1 MSGRAGGRIRL
12 DQLVVDRGLAE
23 TRSRALALIR
33 TGSVLIAEEVADKPG
48 TLVRPDAEIRLRGEP
63 LRYVSRGG
71 YKLEAALDHFKVDP
85 AGRIAADLG
94 ASTGGFTDCLLQRG
108 AARVYAIDV
117 GYGQLSWS
125 LRQDPRVVVM
135 ERTNARHLESLPE
148 PTSLVVGDLS
158 FISLT
163 LILPAVLRL
172 GAPGAEAVLLVKP
185 QFEAGREGVGK
196 GGVVRDPEVR
206 LAAIQRV
213 VEAMGAAGCA
223 VLGQLDS
230 PLPGARQGNVEHLVH
245 LRLPGGP
252 AAG

>member
-1 MSGRAGGRIRL
+1 MRL

-33 TGSVLIAEEVADKPG
+33 AGQVLVADAVMDKPG
-48 TLVRPDAEIRLRGEP
+48 ASVRADAELRLRGEP
-63 LRYVSRGG
+63 LKYVSRGG
-71 YKLEAALDHFKVDP
+71 YKLEAALDRFGVDP
-85 AGRIAADLG
+85 AGRTAADLG

-125 LRQDPRVVVM
+125 LRQDSRVVVM
-135 ERTNARHLESLPE
+135 ERTNARHLEALPE
-148 PTSLVVGDLS
+148 PVDLVVGDLS

-172 GAPGAEAVLLVKP
+172 GAPGADAVLLVKP
-185 QFEAGREGVGK
+185 QFEAGRQGVGK

-206 LAAIQRV
+206 AAAIARV
-213 VEAMGAAGCA
+213 VDAIVASGFALLDQM
-223 VLGQLDS
+223 DS

-245 LRLPGGP
+245 LRLPRAA

>member
-1 MSGRAGGRIRL
+1 MSGRTKVRL

-33 TGSVLIAEEVADKPG
+33 AGAVLVADAVVDKPG
-48 TLVRPDAEIRLRGEP
+48 TLLKPEVDVRLRGEP

-71 YKLEAALDHFKVDP
+71 YKLEAALDTFGVDP
-85 AGRIAADLG
+85 AGRVAADLG

-108 AARVYAIDV
+108 AAKVYAIDV

-125 LRQDPRVVVM
+125 LRQDSRVVVM

-148 PTSLVVGDLS
+148 PISLVVGDLS

-163 LILPAVLRL
+163 LILPAILRL
-172 GAPGAEAVLLVKP
+172 GAPGADAVLLVKP

-206 LAAIQRV
+206 EAAIQRV
-213 VEAMGAAGCA
+213 IEAVSATGCA
-223 VLGQLDS
+223 VLGQMDS

-245 LRLPGGP
+245 LRLPGGAP
-252 AAG
+252 AG